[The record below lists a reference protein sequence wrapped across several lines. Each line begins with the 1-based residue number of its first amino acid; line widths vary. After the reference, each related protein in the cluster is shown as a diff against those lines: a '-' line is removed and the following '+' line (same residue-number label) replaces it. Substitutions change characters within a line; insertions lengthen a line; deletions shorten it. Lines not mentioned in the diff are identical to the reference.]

1 MSSKSSKDKK
11 VGSRASVLNKHL
23 ASEDAVKS
31 RAGRERADKQHT
43 LSQQKMG
50 VDNFSQYVLKK
61 IDPQVFKTLNLVQL
75 EAISQAIAGTDKS
88 KRHAFDF
95 RGAIPLFFRRYYFVI
110 LAGRDRRSARRT
122 IEAGRRKTSS
132 VVALLLMSY
141 CVVCGAVFFCL
152 LALYLL
158 KSFLG
163 IDLFADKH
171 LWDWFL

>member
-1 MSSKSSKDKK
+1 MSPKSSKDKK
-11 VGSRASVLNKHL
+11 VGSREAVVNKHL
-23 ASEDAVKS
+23 VNEEAVQGS
-31 RAGRERADKQHT
+31 TGRENADKQHT

-50 VDNFSQYVLKK
+50 GDNFSQYVLKK
-61 IDPQVFKTLNLVQL
+61 IDPQVFKTLNLLQL

-95 RGAIPLFFRRYYFVI
+95 RGAIPLFFRRYYFVM
-110 LAGRDRRSARRT
+110 LAGRDRRSATRT
-122 IEAGRRKTSS
+122 IEAGRRKSSS

-141 CVVCGAVFFCL
+141 CVICGAVFFCL